1 MADAETALVP
11 EPGEGGRLAHAH
23 SVLGA
28 TQRAGILQTKAQQP
42 HLTHAEIA
50 GLFGVSR
57 KAVTA
62 LLASVTTDMQPV
74 LRSYAAEAGEL
85 YWQAVQA
92 AAAEGDYKGPQEFLR
107 DAGAMPD
114 RTKHAA
120 GSGLNV
126 TVVVSAPPGTPQY
139 VAVSAPPKLADVWDT
154 QAGPQ
159 AALTPLDTTASTD

>member
-1 MADAETALVP
+1 MSDATAALVP
-11 EPGEGGRLAHAH
+11 EPGAGGRLAHAH
-23 SVLGA
+23 SVLGMQ
-28 TQRAGILQTKAQQP
+28 QRVGILQTKASQP

-50 GLFGVSR
+50 ALYGVST

-62 LLASVTTDMQPV
+62 LLASVTTDIQPV

-107 DAGAMPD
+107 DAAAMPD

-139 VAVSAPPKLADVWDT
+139 VAVSAPPKLAEVWEN
-154 QAGPQ
+154 QAGPH
-159 AALTPLDTTASTD
+159 AALTPIDVKAEP